1 MQTKNLKVIGF
12 DADDTLWVNEPYYRE
27 TEIEFC
33 GLLADYQPAEVVM
46 KKLLE
51 VEIANLDLYGYG
63 TKAFMLSLIE
73 TAIAIS
79 GGKVATTTLSEII
92 RIGKGQIARRNEILP
107 GVEEVLKQLSE
118 KYRLVVATKGDLLD
132 QERKLE
138 NSGLL
143 GYFHHIEIMSGKT
156 EEQYLR
162 LLHHLDIRPEEFLM
176 VGNSLK
182 SDILPVVN
190 IGAQAVYVPF
200 HTTWVYE
207 QNHGGDLSVVDYTEL
222 KEIREILEIIK

>member
-1 MQTKNLKVIGF
+1 MKTENLKVIGF

-27 TEIEFC
+27 TELEFC
-33 GLLADYQPAEVVM
+33 RLLSDYLPQEAIM
-46 KKLLE
+46 KKLFE
-51 VEIANLDLYGYG
+51 VEMANLELYGYG

-79 GGKVATTTLSEII
+79 EGKVSNSTLSEII
-92 RIGKGQIARRNEILP
+92 RIGKEQIARKNEILP
-107 GVEEVLKQLSE
+107 GVEEVLKTLSAT
-118 KYRLVVATKGDLLD
+118 YRLVVATKGDLLD

-143 GYFHHIEIMSGKT
+143 GYFHHIEIMSDKT
-156 EEQYLR
+156 EEHYRR
-162 LLHHLDIRPEEFLM
+162 LLHHLDIRADEFLM

-182 SDILPVVN
+182 SDVLPVVN
-190 IGAQAVYVPF
+190 IGARAVYVPF

-207 QNHGGDLSVVDYTEL
+207 QNHGGDLNETDYIEIKSL
-222 KEIREILEIIK
+222 KEILQIIH

>member
-27 TEIEFC
+27 TELAFC
-33 GLLADYQPAEVVM
+33 NLLKDFQPEEVVM

-51 VEIANLDLYGYG
+51 VEMGNLDLYGYG

-79 GGKVATTTLSEII
+79 GGKVATAALSEII
-92 RIGKGQIARRNEILP
+92 GMGKQQIARKNEILP
-107 GVEEVLKQLSE
+107 GVEEVLRKLSE

-143 GYFHHIEIMSGKT
+143 DYFHHIEIMSDKT
-156 EEQYLR
+156 EEHYRR
-162 LLHHLDIRPEEFLM
+162 LLHHLDILPGEFLM

-182 SDILPVVN
+182 SDVLPVVK
-190 IGAQAVYVPF
+190 IGAKAVYAPF

-207 QNHGGDLSVVDYTEL
+207 QNHGGNLSATDYIEIGKIIDIL
-222 KEIREILEIIK
+222 KIIP